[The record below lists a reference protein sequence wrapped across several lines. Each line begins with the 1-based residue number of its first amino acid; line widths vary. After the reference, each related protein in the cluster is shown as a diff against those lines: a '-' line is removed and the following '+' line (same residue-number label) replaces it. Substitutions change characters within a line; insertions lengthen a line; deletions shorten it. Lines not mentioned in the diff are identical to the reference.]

1 MIERLLAAFARSG
14 RERRYRWRW
23 LGYLLT
29 TAALFY
35 LAYVLIG
42 SSTRLRQVDLSNY
55 LMPVLA
61 AIGIYLVSLI
71 VQFVVWARMISFHR
85 HVGWE
90 DIKIYA
96 RTILMRRLPGGPW
109 HWVGRISM
117 YSSSTEVPA
126 RVSAAGSLVEWTLVL
141 LVGAGLFFAVAEGL
155 PALLR
160 LSLLS
165 AATGLALAIAI
176 VWQPHTRSRATRL
189 AEAILWIF
197 LYAVAWQAG
206 LVIFLAIANTAGA
219 GLGWLEGMQVWM
231 VAGGLGV
238 ITVVLP
244 FTLGVLEASLV
255 LLLQPYLDPL
265 LALVV
270 ALMIRLIYVAGDALW
285 GFLGWQFGRLIFLR
299 KRSNTSTDE
308 PLGA

>member
-1 MIERLLAAFARSG
+1 MIERLLAAFSRSV

-85 HVGWE
+85 QVGWE
-90 DIKIYA
+90 DIEIYA

-117 YSSSTEVPA
+117 YSSSTELPA
-126 RVSAAGSLVEWTLVL
+126 KVSAAGSLVEWTLVL
-141 LVGAGLFFAVAEGL
+141 LVGAGLFVAVVEGL

-160 LSLLS
+160 ASLLS

-176 VWQPHTRSRATRL
+176 GWQPRTRSRGARL
-189 AEAILWIF
+189 AEAIFWIF

-206 LVIFLAIANTAGA
+206 LAIFLAIANTTGA
-219 GLGWLEGMQVWM
+219 GLGWLEGMKVWM

-244 FTLGVLEASLV
+244 FTLGILEASLV

-270 ALMIRLIYVAGDALW
+270 ALMIRLIYVAGDGLW
-285 GFLGWQFGRLIFLR
+285 GFLGWQFGRLMFLR
-299 KRSNTSTDE
+299 KPYITSTDE
-308 PLGA
+308 PSGA